1 MALLQS
7 AGCRP
12 RLVARD
18 YSFWDT
24 YAPATSAHILNLLP
38 MMFLQSLADVPH
50 GSDSSKETAC
60 VGTLDVKD
68 AFLMVDQPSP
78 MLVTLLGQT
87 FTVRKN
93 LPGQRLGARS
103 WYWYLRDF
111 LTTEMDFKC
120 CSEPPCLAR
129 NAHCCIMVHVDDIL
143 FCGDRMYWQRV
154 FLTKF
159 AAKFKIS
166 HSMLGNGGEN
176 SEICASQVAWLFFRA
191 QALRRLFRCLRKNLE
206 KYVSS

>member
-87 FTVRKN
+87 FTVN
-93 LPGQRLGARS
+93 
-103 WYWYLRDF
+103 
-111 LTTEMDFKC
+111 
-120 CSEPPCLAR
+120 
-129 NAHCCIMVHVDDIL
+129 
-143 FCGDRMYWQRV
+143 
-154 FLTKF
+154 
-159 AAKFKIS
+159 
-166 HSMLGNGGEN
+166 
-176 SEICASQVAWLFFRA
+176 
-191 QALRRLFRCLRKNLE
+191 
-206 KYVSS
+206 